1 MQTTPK
7 IYIES
12 CQFIDMAKH
21 RANLKLHDDATE
33 EAKRRSNVW
42 YCDKLLEAARAGQIT
57 IYTSFITIA
66 ECTGIQDG
74 NAMPSD
80 DVKRFYMALL
90 SSGKSG
96 VTLIQPT
103 LGIMD
108 RARSLRWN
116 SGITI
121 GGIDA
126 IHVASAIQMKCEEI
140 LTTDRKFFTNADK
153 LKDFALRV
161 CQASDTKCLPA
172 SYTQY
177 ELTQP
182 PPAATAPPAAPQT

>member
-1 MQTTPK
+1 MMPR

-21 RANLKLHDDATE
+21 RAKLKLHDDATE

-42 YCDKLLEAARAGQIT
+42 YCDKLLEAARAAQVT
-57 IYTSFITIA
+57 IFTSFITIA

-74 NAMPSD
+74 NVTPSD
-80 DVKRFYMALL
+80 EVKRFYMSLL

-96 VTLIQPT
+96 VTLVQPT
-103 LGIMD
+103 LGIME
-108 RARSLRWN
+108 RARLLRWN
-116 SGITI
+116 SGITL

-153 LKDFALRV
+153 LQELAVRV

-172 SYTQY
+172 SYNQY
-177 ELTQP
+177 ELSQP
-182 PPAATAPPAAPQT
+182 PPAASSQ